1 MCILNICLSMQN
13 AHLSLIH
20 KALRCPPPLPRGKQT
35 QIKMDRISPGESSL
49 FRNQKPLSSHY
60 IFYLGKKHGTGKAT
74 LIFKCDKKCQGGETN
89 FPFHR

>member
-1 MCILNICLSMQN
+1 MSVN
-13 AHLSLIH
+13 AKCTPQFDSQGTQVS
-20 KALRCPPPLPRGKQT
+20 PPPLPRGKQT

-74 LIFKCDKKCQGGETN
+74 LIFKCDRFHNKCDQQGSSY
-89 FPFHR
+89 